1 MHRTLWI
8 PLALDGVLQVA
19 VGGGCRRKMGC
30 NVLNTPLRYHGRS
43 KVLTYHGS
51 TLHDVFIK
59 R

>member
-30 NVLNTPLRYHGRS
+30 NVLNTLR
-43 KVLTYHGS
+43 YHGS